1 MLSRIAPAVLAA
13 LGLTASIAQAQ
24 TCPPTAPPLAVAGPA
39 ACACTGDFVA
49 CNDLPAGAN
58 DSNSI
63 NRCLQEP
70 TCKCAQL
77 QAATYNLQKPILVK
91 SMRGATPPVVLD
103 GARLIGKGAKTIL
116 RAVGNGDQCSFPVDA
131 NDKDKVTYAPVI
143 EVNRS
148 ANVALHGFTIDVS
161 DLRQVCA
168 SVTRKGGFTIRYVT
182 AVSGAHVTNVNIVGE
197 PFVSTATY
205 KTGGALSGGIQVYGA
220 DSVVQGNLIKDVG
233 FIQVGGSS
241 GVSAIQLINAAN
253 STIASNQVVHV
264 AFGIEVVNGIAD
276 SNAGDG
282 SGTKVIGNTICG
294 AAGIKDCPLCSGG
307 RAIKLEACRVGDD
320 RNEMT
325 SPIPPPL
332 RDLQVNNNYAAQF
345 GGGRKSNSGDLAPGG
360 SGLDLICGIQFGHFT
375 GNTIDGRGFN
385 AEFGLQLR
393 SACES
398 DSCAAPLT
406 LHYEPKSTTH
416 HNTFQSN
423 TFYSGSGGTNCSSC
437 VDVNINAEAP
447 DQINVGRS
455 LGSGTGANTFR
466 GSPRHDGGF
475 NGCPGSLYSQTTF
488 APASGIATTKL
499 QLATRGVRP
508 NSQVTVHFMKDGVDK
523 PFTFSNVACTTMIG
537 KKIRR
542 LGLAE
547 GTYTV
552 TADYQDGNAGSRD
565 PSNPMSTT
573 TTNPVTILGDRL
585 GTLTVTPSAPVP
597 PPVGNLLVSPTSLS
611 FSGVQ
616 GGPSPALQ
624 RLSIQSDGAALD
636 WSAYEGVPWLSIAPT
651 AGTTPGLASVT
662 VNLAGLTAGTYTTQ
676 ILVSSSDSSDI
687 TIPVTLTVGPP
698 GTGTPNLA
706 VSPASLS
713 FQATAGGAN
722 PPVQSLSIGSTG
734 SALSWSV
741 SDNATWL
748 VLSPISGVTP
758 GSTGA
763 SVNIAG
769 LPAGTYSATVTVS
782 AAGAGNSPV
791 NVPVTLTVSPGT
803 TNPTLI
809 VSPSS
814 LSFSGANPAP
824 AALSL
829 SSTGSALG
837 FSVAD
842 NVAWLSE
849 SPISGS
855 TPSSVSVF
863 VNTAGL
869 PPGTYNG
876 TITISAPGATNPQVF
891 VPVSLTIPQ
900 AGCSLLTSPASL
912 AFTAPQGG
920 PNATA
925 QLLTIGSS
933 GAATPFTVSSNAA
946 FLSASPVSGTTPG
959 TVTVFTNV
967 GVMGAGT
974 YNGALLISC
983 PSGGSVTVPV
993 SLTVTAAPP
1002 PSAPFVNGFSP
1013 ASGSAGSQVS
1023 VSGGNFVGVTSV
1035 TIAGQPAGFSV
1046 STSNSLLATVP
1057 GGTPGCGRILVSNSA
1072 GTGQSPDIFA
1082 ITPGAGPVICNFNPL
1097 SGRAGDS
1104 ITLRGG
1110 NFVNVQSVTIN
1121 GVPASFF
1128 TAGSAFLGV
1137 TVPSGATTGLIQVV
1151 TASGSASSPTSFTV
1165 TP

>member
-1 MLSRIAPAVLAA
+1 MFSRIAPAVLAA
-13 LGLTASIAQAQ
+13 LWLTAAITQAQ
-24 TCPPTAPPLAVAGPA
+24 TCPPTTPPPAVAAPA
-39 ACACTGDFVA
+39 ACACAAPYDN
-49 CNDLPAGAN
+49 CNNLATSSDDSGA
-58 DSNSI
+58 I

-77 QAATYNLQKPILVK
+77 QAATYDLKKPILVK

-103 GARLIGKGAKTIL
+103 GARLIGRGARTVL
-116 RAVGNGDQCSFPVDA
+116 RAVGNGDQCSFPADV
-131 NDKDKVTYAPVI
+131 NDKTGLAYAPVI

-161 DLRQVCA
+161 DLRQTCA
-168 SVTRKGGFTIRYVT
+168 SGMRTGGFTIRYVT

-197 PFVSTATY
+197 PFVSASTY
-205 KTGGALSGGIQVYGA
+205 KTGGALTGGIQVFGA

-253 STIASNQVVHV
+253 STIASNQIVHV

-276 SNAGDG
+276 SNPGDG
-282 SGTKVIGNTICG
+282 SGTKVTGNTICG
-294 AAGIKDCPLCSGG
+294 AAGIASCPLCSGG

-345 GGGRKSNSGDLAPGG
+345 GGGRVSGSSGGLAPGG
-360 SGLDLICGIQFGHFT
+360 SGLDLICGIQFGTFT
-375 GNTIDGRGFN
+375 GNTIDGRN
-385 AEFGLQLR
+385 YAAEFGLQLR
-393 SACES
+393 SACEA

-423 TFYSGSGGTNCSSC
+423 TFYSGSGGTGCGGSC

-475 NGCPGSLYSQTTF
+475 NGCPGSLFSQTTF
-488 APASGIATTKL
+488 TPASGIATTKL
-499 QLATRGVRP
+499 QFATRGVRSG
-508 NSQVTVHFMKDGVDK
+508 SQVTVHFLKDGVDK

-542 LGLAE
+542 LGLAP

-565 PSNPMSTT
+565 PNNPSSKT

-585 GTLTVTPSAPVP
+585 GTLTVTSSTTVP
-597 PPVGNLLVSPTSLS
+597 PPVGNLIVSPTTLS
-611 FSGVQ
+611 FSGAQ
-616 GGPSPALQ
+616 GGPDPAS
-624 RLSIQSDGAALD
+624 RTISIQSSGSTLD
-636 WSAYEGVPWLSIAPT
+636 WAAYEGVPWLSITPT
-651 AGTTPGLASVT
+651 AGITPGSASVT
-662 VNLAGLTAGTYTTQ
+662 ANLAGLTAGTYTTQ
-676 ILVSSSDSSDI
+676 ILVSSSDASDL

-698 GTGTPNLA
+698 GTGTP
-706 VSPASLS
+706 
-713 FQATAGGAN
+713 
-722 PPVQSLSIGSTG
+722 
-734 SALSWSV
+734 
-741 SDNATWL
+741 
-748 VLSPISGVTP
+748 TP
-758 GSTGA
+758 
-763 SVNIAG
+763 
-769 LPAGTYSATVTVS
+769 
-782 AAGAGNSPV
+782 
-791 NVPVTLTVSPGT
+791 TLT
-803 TNPTLI
+803 

-814 LSFSGANPAP
+814 LSFSGTNPAP

-829 SSTGSALG
+829 GSTGSALG
-837 FSVAD
+837 FSVFD
-842 NVAWLSE
+842 NVSWLSE

-869 PPGTYNG
+869 PPGTYGG
-876 TITISAPGATNPQVF
+876 TITVSAPGALNPQMN

-900 AGCSLLTSPASL
+900 AGCSLLTSPTSF

-920 PNATA
+920 PNAQA

-933 GAATPFTVSSNAA
+933 GAATTFTVSSNAA
-946 FLSASPVSGTTPG
+946 FLSASPASGTTVG

-967 GVMGAGT
+967 GTMPAGT

-993 SLTVTAAPP
+993 SLTITPAPP
-1002 PSAPFVNGFSP
+1002 PAAPFVNGFSP

-1046 STSNSLLATVP
+1046 STSNSLIATVP
-1057 GGTPGCGRILVSNSA
+1057 GGTPGCGRIQVSNSA

-1110 NFVNVQSVTIN
+1110 NFVNVQSVTLN

-1137 TVPSGATTGLIQVV
+1137 TVPSGATSGFIQVV
-1151 TASGSASSPTSFTV
+1151 TASGSALSPTSFTV
-1165 TP
+1165 VP